1 MEPFN
6 IRSITWNVAALDKP
20 ENFSFQ
26 QLLELND
33 SEHTQYDLYTIGFQ
47 EVSARADKYF
57 LDSFISGDDPWTTT
71 VSNELRPHGFIKVKS
86 IRLLGIVLNV
96 YCHERHLVYLRNIET
111 QYTRLSVGGYIGLK
125 GAVSVRLEIY
135 GVSLCFVCRYVY
147 SISTDL
153 VFQLHPR
160 AS

>member
-1 MEPFN
+1 MPIFIFRMEPFN

-57 LDSFISGDDPWTTT
+57 LDSFIYLLVTT
-71 VSNELRPHGFIKVKS
+71 
-86 IRLLGIVLNV
+86 RLLELD
-96 YCHERHLVYLRNIET
+96 
-111 QYTRLSVGGYIGLK
+111 
-125 GAVSVRLEIY
+125 
-135 GVSLCFVCRYVY
+135 
-147 SISTDL
+147 SIL
-153 VFQLHPR
+153 
-160 AS
+160 

>member
-26 QLLELND
+26 QLLELNN
-33 SEHTQYDLYTIGFQ
+33 SEHTPYDMYTIGFQ

-57 LDSFISGDDPWTTT
+57 FDSFISGDDPWTTT

-135 GVSLCFVCRYVY
+135 GVSMCFVCR
-147 SISTDL
+147 
-153 VFQLHPR
+153 
-160 AS
+160 